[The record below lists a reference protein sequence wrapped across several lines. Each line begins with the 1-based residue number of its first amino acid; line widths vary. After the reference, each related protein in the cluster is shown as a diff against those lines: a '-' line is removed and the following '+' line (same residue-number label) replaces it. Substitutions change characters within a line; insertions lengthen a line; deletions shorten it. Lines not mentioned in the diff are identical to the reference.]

1 MRYLI
6 DNTLKTNDRL
16 RFSVDRAGSLN
27 ETVKSFCAFLLNKG
41 KLVSIQVFSEV
52 NSIEYGSDVFK
63 YLSKWFRVRSSF
75 FDLFYIEEYLK
86 SSIFLISV

>member
-52 NSIEYGSDVFK
+52 TRSNMVRM
-63 YLSKWFRVRSSF
+63 YLSIYQNGFGYGR
-75 FDLFYIEEYLK
+75 L
-86 SSIFLISV
+86 FLIFFI